1 MDPMHGVFLHKMSHT
16 MGEGD
21 NTAEFQLRDVENG
34 FVFEKASDKS
44 ARVDDEAKRFREI
57 TDRERIFQE
66 YYKMKGAR

>member
-1 MDPMHGVFLHKMSHT
+1 MLQVRAYQDKPT
-16 MGEGD
+16 
-21 NTAEFQLRDVENG
+21 RNG

-66 YYKMKGAR
+66 YNKMKGAR